1 MIGRGP
7 RVYELRQVIF
17 THSKLFIRQPPRKV
31 TILAAAFDA
40 AWGRL
45 EKSGAR
51 RNPFFGFYIRRGN
64 GLRRT
69 LKHRCFLTFKHVS
82 QQHHL
87 PIGKFQRIMMH
98 PRVILVDLPEDR
110 PRVIDHSRLPRNPS
124 ESHEPY
130 RGCKGKLRSR
140 KKANRR
146 RPATRPSASA
156 PRHKPKKRLAL
167 PAPVRCGT
175 QLPHSSRRAAVSTI
189 TILRF

>member
-1 MIGRGP
+1 
-7 RVYELRQVIF
+7 
-17 THSKLFIRQPPRKV
+17 V

-98 PRVILVDLPEDR
+98 PRVILVDLPEDG

-146 RPATRPSASA
+146 IGIFRRS
-156 PRHKPKKRLAL
+156 KPMRARIKLMRSQSLANF
-167 PAPVRCGT
+167 RWT
-175 QLPHSSRRAAVSTI
+175 
-189 TILRF
+189 